1 MSIRPRQVAE
11 EATRF
16 SLRTVFGSLDQQ
28 LNEDEEVPSSHA
40 VAAAP
45 PTAAAQTSPTS
56 PTTPTALPTA
66 LPTAGAAGGLHF
78 DLGLPSKATTPL
90 LALPTTTTTTTTS
103 SQGLKFTL
111 PAMRVPDSEHG
122 SVPVKSTTAEAGNKM
137 LRAGYIVGGSQGS
150 QTEVLRLNGVIDD
163 LQHKLKKCSDR
174 LATTEQSVARGNAAL
189 QSERATSHAR
199 MVALAGQVREAQTRE
214 AAVRAEMEAMP
225 KVSDYDQQR
234 FEMQA
239 QGALQ
244 LEQRYEEEVGR
255 VAALEEVLATLKLE
269 QETAAAEHAAL
280 QAELETT
287 KAELETTKVAMELAE
302 TTNASVK
309 REALEMIAEAEAKTD
324 ALLAEKAQ
332 AAGEVATAA
341 AANAE
346 DMEAMKTALEE
357 ATAALQRSEAAV
369 EAEVAKGA
377 EADVIIKGLDLKI
390 HDLRNDL
397 CKKEEE
403 TLKLAETA
411 AATAN
416 RAGEAL
422 FEAQQ
427 AKEALSTLQKKMR
440 ETPTSDTLNAANDAA
455 IVQAFEHYYALKKV
469 AEQTAGTADA
479 AHHRARALQAYET
492 LANGPSESPLVYSC
506 CLESSGHSPEDE
518 ADIHAVSAAAR
529 MALAT
534 SVCTAGRLCG
544 THRDADCE
552 IDLCSTTTTT
562 TTSATSATPTDTAP
576 LALKMRTE
584 DYVKAV
590 SMDLKRGITHASRRW
605 ISAAG
610 GELPPLPAECDLSE
624 KKIEPAP
631 VAA

>member
-16 SLRTVFGSLDQQ
+16 SLRTVFGSLDQPA
-28 LNEDEEVPSSHA
+28 EDEGVPS
-40 VAAAP
+40 AAASTAT
-45 PTAAAQTSPTS
+45 PTAAAPTSPTS
-56 PTTPTALPTA
+56 PTTLAALPTMA
-66 LPTAGAAGGLHF
+66 TAGTAVSGNGLHF
-78 DLGLPSKATTPL
+78 DLNLPPKATAPL
-90 LALPTTTTTTTTS
+90 LALPTTTTS

-111 PAMRVPDSEHG
+111 PAMRGPNSENDSL
-122 SVPVKSTTAEAGNKM
+122 PVRSTSAEAGKKM
-137 LRAGYIVGGSQGS
+137 LRAGYIVGGGQGS
-150 QTEVLRLNGVIDD
+150 QTEVLRLSGIVDD

-199 MVALAGQVREAQTRE
+199 MMALAGQVREAQTRE
-214 AAVRAEMEAMP
+214 SIVRAEMEAMP
-225 KVSDYDQQR
+225 KASDYDQQR
-234 FEMQA
+234 FELQTR
-239 QGALQ
+239 GALQ

-255 VAALEEVLATLKLE
+255 VAALEEVLATLKRE
-269 QETAAAEHAAL
+269 QETAVAEHAAL
-280 QAELETT
+280 QAELEAT
-287 KAELETTKVAMELAE
+287 KAELETTKAAVELAE
-302 TTNASVK
+302 TTSASIK
-309 REALEMIAEAEAKTD
+309 REALEMIAEAEAKAD

-332 AAGEVATAA
+332 AAGEVATTA

-346 DMEAMKTALEE
+346 DMEAMKVALVE

-390 HDLRNDL
+390 HDLRSDL
-397 CKKEEE
+397 CKKEAQ
-403 TLKLAETA
+403 TLQLAETA
-411 AATAN
+411 TAATQ
-416 RAGEAL
+416 RAGEAIL
-422 FEAQQ
+422 EAQQ
-427 AKEALSTLQKKMR
+427 AKAALATA
-440 ETPTSDTLNAANDAA
+440 TPTSETLNVANDAA
-455 IVQAFEHYYALKKV
+455 IVQAFDHYYTLKKV

-479 AHHRARALQAYET
+479 AHHRARALQAYEM
-492 LANGPSESPLVYSC
+492 LSNGPMQTPLVFSC

-518 ADIHAVSAAAR
+518 ADIHAVSAASR
-529 MALAT
+529 TALAT
-534 SVCTAGRLCG
+534 SMSTAGRLCG
-544 THRDADCE
+544 THRDMDCDL
-552 IDLCSTTTTT
+552 DLCATTTTT
-562 TTSATSATPTDTAP
+562 TTSTTTSATTTSTTSATPTDTAP

-610 GELPPLPAECDLSE
+610 GELPPLPAECNLSE
-624 KKIEPAP
+624 KKVEPAP

>member
-1 MSIRPRQVAE
+1 MS
-11 EATRF
+11 
-16 SLRTVFGSLDQQ
+16 G
-28 LNEDEEVPSSHA
+28 
-40 VAAAP
+40 
-45 PTAAAQTSPTS
+45 
-56 PTTPTALPTA
+56 
-66 LPTAGAAGGLHF
+66 AGGLHF
-78 DLGLPSKATTPL
+78 DLNLPSKATAPL
-90 LALPTTTTTTTTS
+90 LALPTTTTAS

-137 LRAGYIVGGSQGS
+137 LRAGYIVGGGQGS
-150 QTEVLRLNGVIDD
+150 QTEVLRLNGIVDD

-189 QSERATSHAR
+189 QSERSTSHAR

-225 KVSDYDQQR
+225 KVSDYDQRR

-255 VAALEEVLATLKLE
+255 VAALEEVLATLKLD

-280 QAELETT
+280 QAELEAT
-287 KAELETTKVAMELAE
+287 KAELETTKAAVELAE
-302 TTNASVK
+302 TTSASVK

-346 DMEAMKTALEE
+346 DMEAMKVALEE

-390 HDLRNDL
+390 HDLRSDL
-397 CKKEEE
+397 CKKEEQ
-403 TLKLAETA
+403 TLQLAETA
-411 AATAN
+411 TAATQ
-416 RAGEAL
+416 RAGEAIL
-422 FEAQQ
+422 EAQK
-427 AKEALSTLQKKMR
+427 AKDALSSLQKTTR
-440 ETPTSDTLNAANDAA
+440 ATPTSDTLNTANDAA
-455 IVQAFEHYYALKKV
+455 IVQAFENYYALKKV
-469 AEQTAGTADA
+469 AEQTAGTSDG
-479 AHHRARALQAYET
+479 AHHHARALQAYEA
-492 LANGPSESPLVYSC
+492 LANGPMETPLVYSC

-562 TTSATSATPTDTAP
+562 SATPTDTAP

-590 SMDLKRGITHASRRW
+590 SMDLKRGIIHASRRW

-624 KKIEPAP
+624 KKMEPAP